1 MCLPVEERLRTL
13 WPLFSRFAWHKLPA
27 AALMLSRIKLN
38 DFRCFEVLELSLSPG
53 VQFFTGDNAQGKT
66 SILEA
71 ACVLLRLAS
80 PRAPTLAPLVRFGA
94 KGFAVQGAHG
104 TSQMQYYFSPVRR
117 KLVLDSLEQFSTREY
132 LRVARL
138 VYFGNTD
145 LELVRGGADGRR
157 RFLDF
162 LGAQIEPL
170 YRTNLRA
177 YERALRSRNRLLKSV
192 PVRRREVE
200 AYDQPLLDAGGLLT
214 RLRHSLVEE
223 LAPWVSKS
231 QQRIRITAAGAEAA
245 RGGNEELTLHYQ
257 PGAGEDFA
265 VALRASREEEN
276 RLRQTLVG
284 PHRDDLLLQLDG
296 AAAGV
301 FGSEGQQRTLALA
314 LKLGQAGLLQAI
326 WKAPP
331 LLLLDD
337 IFGELDPLRRNAL
350 LAALP
355 TGGQQL
361 IATTHLDWLDGP
373 PDGPVWRVHERRL
386 ETVYDG

>member
-1 MCLPVEERLRTL
+1 
-13 WPLFSRFAWHKLPA
+13 
-27 AALMLSRIKLN
+27 MLSRIKLN
-38 DFRCFEVLELSLSPG
+38 DFRCFEALDVSLAPG

-80 PRAPTLAPLVRFGA
+80 PRAATLAPLIRIGA
-94 KGFAVQGAHG
+94 KGFAVQGVHG
-104 TSQMQYYFSPVRR
+104 TSQMQYYFSPSRR
-117 KLVLDSLEQFSTREY
+117 KLVLDSLEQSSTREY

-170 YRTNLRA
+170 YRANLRA

-214 RLRHSLVEE
+214 QLRRSLVEE
-223 LAPWVSKS
+223 LAPWVRQA
-231 QQRIRITAAGAEAA
+231 QQRIRVAANSPGTPE
-245 RGGNEELTLHYQ
+245 RLEELTLQYH
-257 PGAGEDFA
+257 GGGEGDFPS
-265 VALRASREEEN
+265 ALRASREEEN

-296 AAAGV
+296 QAASM

-314 LKLGQAGLLQAI
+314 LKLGQAGLLQSI

-355 TGGQQL
+355 AGGQQL

-373 PDGPVWRVHERRL
+373 PDGPVWRVQGHRL
-386 ETVYDG
+386 ENVCAA

>member
-1 MCLPVEERLRTL
+1 
-13 WPLFSRFAWHKLPA
+13 
-27 AALMLSRIKLN
+27 MLSRIKLN
-38 DFRCFEVLELSLSPG
+38 DFRCFEALELSLTPG
-53 VQFFTGDNAQGKT
+53 TQFFTGDNAQGKT

-71 ACVLLRLAS
+71 VCVLLRLAS
-80 PRAPTLAPLVRFGA
+80 PRSTTLAPLVRLGA
-94 KGFAVQGAHG
+94 KGLAVQGTLG
-104 TSQMQYYFSPVRR
+104 TAQMQYYFSPTRR
-117 KLVLDSLEQFSTREY
+117 KLVLDGLEQTSTREY
-132 LRVARL
+132 LRLGKV

-170 YRTNLRA
+170 YRTSLRA

-192 PVRRREVE
+192 PIRRREVE
-200 AYDQPLLDAGGLLT
+200 AYDQPLLDAGTLLT
-214 RLRHSLVEE
+214 QLRGNLVAE
-223 LAPWVSKS
+223 LAPWVVRAQES
-231 QQRIRITAAGAEAA
+231 IRVTAE
-245 RGGNEELTLHYQ
+245 GGGGSAEELTLHYQ
-257 PGAGEDFA
+257 PGANGDFA
-265 VALRASREEEN
+265 GALQASREEEV

-284 PHRDDLLLQLDG
+284 PHRDDLLLNLDG
-296 AAAGV
+296 AAAAV

-326 WKAPP
+326 WKTPP
-331 LLLLDD
+331 ILLLDD

-373 PDGPVWRVHERRL
+373 PGGPVWRVGERRL
-386 ETVYDG
+386 EKVYGE

>member
-1 MCLPVEERLRTL
+1 
-13 WPLFSRFAWHKLPA
+13 
-27 AALMLSRIKLN
+27 MLSRIKLN
-38 DFRCFEVLELSLSPG
+38 DFRCFEALELSLAPG

-71 ACVLLRLAS
+71 VCVLLRLA
-80 PRAPTLAPLVRFGA
+80 ATLAPLVRIGA
-94 KGFAVQGAHG
+94 KGFAVQGLHG
-104 TSQMQYYFSPVRR
+104 TSQMQYYFSPARR
-117 KLVLDSLEQFSTREY
+117 KLVLDSLEQSSTREY
-132 LRVARL
+132 LRVGRL

-177 YERALRSRNRLLKSV
+177 YEKALRSRNRLLKSV

-214 RLRHSLVEE
+214 QLRRSLVEE
-223 LAPWVSKS
+223 LAPWVSRA
-231 QQRIRITAAGAEAA
+231 QQSIRMSLNGGVGAGS
-245 RGGNEELTLHYQ
+245 EELTLHYQ
-257 PGAGEDFA
+257 PGGDGDFA
-265 VALRASREEEN
+265 AALKASREEEM

-284 PHRDDLLLQLDG
+284 PHRDDLLLNLDG
-296 AAAGV
+296 QAAGV

-326 WKAPP
+326 WKTPP

-373 PDGPVWRVHERRL
+373 PDGPVWRVQERRL
-386 ETVYDG
+386 EAVYGG

>member
-1 MCLPVEERLRTL
+1 
-13 WPLFSRFAWHKLPA
+13 
-27 AALMLSRIKLN
+27 MLSRVKLN
-38 DFRCFEVLELSLSPG
+38 DFRCFEALELALSPG

-71 ACVLLRLAS
+71 VCVLLRLAS
-80 PRAPTLAPLVRFGA
+80 PRAATLAPLVRLGA
-94 KGFAVQGAHG
+94 KGFAVQGVHG
-104 TSQMQYYFSPVRR
+104 TAQMQYYFSPTRR
-117 KLVLDSLEQFSTREY
+117 KLVLDSLEQASTREY

-214 RLRHSLVEE
+214 QLRRSLVEE
-223 LAPWVSKS
+223 LAPWVSRA
-231 QQRIRITAAGAEAA
+231 QQSIRVSLHGTAGTGEAT
-245 RGGNEELTLHYQ
+245 EELTLHYQ
-257 PGAGEDFA
+257 PGGNGDFA
-265 VALRASREEEN
+265 AALKASREEET

-284 PHRDDLLLQLDG
+284 PHRDDLLLNLDG
-296 AAAGV
+296 QAAGV

-355 TGGQQL
+355 AGGQQL

-373 PDGPVWRVHERRL
+373 PDGPVWRVQERRL
-386 ETVYDG
+386 EAVYGG

>member
-1 MCLPVEERLRTL
+1 
-13 WPLFSRFAWHKLPA
+13 
-27 AALMLSRIKLN
+27 MLSRIKLN
-38 DFRCFEVLELSLSPG
+38 DFRCFEALELSLSAG

-80 PRAPTLAPLVRFGA
+80 PRSTTLGPVVRLGA
-94 KGFAVQGAHG
+94 KGFAVQGVHG
-104 TSQMQYYFSPVRR
+104 TAQMQYYFSPTRR
-117 KLVLDSLEQFSTREY
+117 KLVLDSLEQSSTREY

-170 YRTNLRA
+170 YRMNLRA

-214 RLRHSLVEE
+214 QLRRSLVEE
-223 LAPWVSKS
+223 LAPWVSRA
-231 QQRIRITAAGAEAA
+231 QQNIRVTAGETAGK
-245 RGGNEELTLHYQ
+245 GGNEELTLHYQ
-257 PGAGEDFA
+257 PGGDGDFA
-265 VALRASREEEN
+265 AALQASREEEN

-284 PHRDDLLLQLDG
+284 PHRDDLLLNLDG
-296 AAAGV
+296 QAAAV

-314 LKLGQAGLLQAI
+314 LKLGQASLLQAI

-355 TGGQQL
+355 AGGQQL

-373 PDGPVWRVHERRL
+373 PDGPVWRVQDHRL
-386 ETVYDG
+386 ESVYEG